1 MNKLD
6 TVKNLY
12 KPYRYTIKGNC
23 TIIDSTS
30 GSFVIKNKPK
40 DKDLIGIFNYLKS
53 RNFNYFPDII
63 IDNRDDTY
71 IYPYLESDNVL
82 NPEKGE
88 DLINLVGLLH
98 SKTSYNKEVSEE
110 THKEIYEDIKNN
122 IMYLKDYYLKYF
134 DLFLHDIYLSPSKYE
149 FVRNYSKINS
159 ALNFCEKEL
168 DDWYDIIKNKKSER
182 ISLIHNNL
190 SLEHFIKSNGND
202 YLISWDKSKFDTPV
216 LDLVNLYHN
225 NFWELE
231 FSTIY
236 KKYLSINRLS
246 DEEQKLFFIL
256 ISLVPEIEFTNSN
269 NEFECTKNMR
279 KKLDYVF
286 KTEEFL
292 KPYYATD
299 TDNK

>member
-1 MNKLD
+1 MNKIE
-6 TVKNLY
+6 TIKNLY
-12 KPYRYTIKGNC
+12 KPYRYTLKGNC

-40 DKDLIGIFNYLKS
+40 DKDLVSIFNYLKS
-53 RNFNYFPDII
+53 RNFNYFPDIVL
-63 IDNRDDTY
+63 DNRDDTY
-71 IYPYLESDNVL
+71 IYSYLEEDNVL

-110 THKEIYEDIKNN
+110 VHKEIYENIKNN

-134 DLFLHDIYLSPSKYE
+134 DLFLHDIYMSPSKYE
-149 FVRNYSKINS
+149 FVRNYYKINS
-159 ALNFCEKEL
+159 ALNFSLNEL
-168 DDWYDIIKNKKSER
+168 DNWYDIIKDKKSER

-190 SLEHFIKSNGND
+190 SLEHLIRSNGNS
-202 YLISWDKSKFDTPV
+202 YLISWDKAKFDTPV
-216 LDLVNLYHN
+216 LDLYTLYKN

-231 FSTIY
+231 FNTIY

-246 DEEQKLFFIL
+246 DEEEKLFFIL
-256 ISLVPEIEFTNSN
+256 ISLVPEIKFTED
-269 NEFECTKNMR
+269 EFECTKNMR

-292 KPYYATD
+292 KKYYKVENHT
-299 TDNK
+299 N

>member
-1 MNKLD
+1 MNKLENI
-6 TVKNLY
+6 KKLY
-12 KPYRYTIKGNC
+12 KPYRYTLKGNC

-30 GSFVIKNKPK
+30 GSYVIKNKPK
-40 DKDLIGIFNYLKS
+40 DKDLISIFNYLKS

-63 IDNRDDTY
+63 LDNRDDTY
-71 IYPYLESDNVL
+71 IYNYLEDDDII
-82 NPEKGE
+82 NPTKGE

-98 SKTSYNKEVSEE
+98 SKTSYNKDISEE
-110 THKEIYEDIKNN
+110 THKEIYENIKNN

-134 DLFLHDIYLSPSKYE
+134 DLFLHDIYMSPSKYE
-149 FVRNYSKINS
+149 FVRNYSKINT
-159 ALNFCEKEL
+159 ALDFCEKEL
-168 DDWYDIIKNKKSER
+168 DDWYNIVKDKKTER

-190 SLEHFIKSNGND
+190 KLDHLIKSNGND

-216 LDLVNLYHN
+216 LDLTTLYKN

-231 FSTIY
+231 FTNLY

-256 ISLVPEIEFTNSN
+256 ISLVPEIEFNGS
-269 NEFECTKNMR
+269 EFECTKNMR

-292 KPYYATD
+292 KPYYSTD